1 MPSKAAKRK
10 LRSQTY
16 ALRRDLMERMG
27 GAGDAGDDEP
37 GSGSGARG
45 SGSGTCG
52 SQS

>member
-1 MPSKAAKRK
+1 M
-10 LRSQTY
+10 RSQTY
-16 ALRRDLMERMG
+16 AWRRDLMDHMG

-45 SGSGTCG
+45 SGSGARG